1 MDAILSAGIEL
12 ILWIQSMR
20 NPALDA
26 FFRGITALGGA
37 GHLFMV
43 PALVWCLSYRM
54 GSRLLLTL
62 LLSACLNFAL
72 KDLFGQPRPFQ
83 MEPRIGPDR
92 ELGYGIPSGHAQHTA
107 VEWALVAAWVG
118 KPLVWAGAIVLI
130 TLIGFSR
137 VYLGVHFPSDVLA
150 GWALAALIVWLH
162 LRYLPR
168 VEAFMA
174 ARSVGGQI
182 GLALL
187 GSGIFIVSY
196 LLLPKTPWVVGTG
209 GLFFGAAAGMAVC
222 ARWLRAPEGGAWW
235 QRLLRYP
242 LGIVPLLLWSR
253 IAGGWVPEGDELSYF
268 LVIYGNLAVA
278 GFWITAGAPA
288 LFQIAR
294 LSPPR

>member
-1 MDAILSAGIEL
+1 MDAVLSAGIEL

-37 GHLFMV
+37 GHLFIV
-43 PALVWCLSYRM
+43 PAIVWCLGYRM

-72 KDLFGQPRPFQ
+72 KDLFAQPRPFQ

-130 TLIGFSR
+130 ALIGFSR

-162 LRYLPR
+162 LRYLAR
-168 VEAFMA
+168 VEAFVG
-174 ARSVGGQI
+174 ARSLGGQL

-187 GSGIFIVSY
+187 GSGIFIASY

-222 ARWLRAPEGGAWW
+222 ARCLRAPEGGAWW

-253 IAGGWVPEGDELSYF
+253 VAGGWVPEGQDLSYF

-288 LFQIAR
+288 LFQLAR

>member
-26 FFRGITALGGA
+26 FFRGVTSLGGA
-37 GHLFMV
+37 AHLFIM
-43 PALVWCLSYRM
+43 PAIVWCLGYRM
-54 GSRLLLTL
+54 GTRLLLLL
-62 LLSACLNFAL
+62 LLSACLNFTL
-72 KDLFGQPRPFQ
+72 KDVFAQPRPFQ

-92 ELGYGIPSGHAQHTA
+92 ELGYGIPSGHAQLTA
-107 VEWALVAAWVG
+107 VQWAVVAAWLG
-118 KPLVWAGAIVLI
+118 SPLAWAGALVLI
-130 TLIGFSR
+130 ALIGFSR

-150 GWALAALIVWLH
+150 GWAIAALSVWLY

-168 VEAFMA
+168 AEAFVA
-174 ARSVGGQI
+174 ARALGGRI
-182 GLALL
+182 MLSLL
-187 GSGIFIVSY
+187 GSGVFVLAY
-196 LLLPKTPWVVGTG
+196 LLVPKTPWVVGIG

-222 ARWLRAPEGGAWW
+222 ARWLQAPEGGAVW

-253 IAGGWVPEGDELSYF
+253 LAGGWVPEGHGLSYF

-288 LFQIAR
+288 LFQLAR
-294 LSPPR
+294 LTPPR